1 MKISV
6 ERELLVNALSNLQRA
21 VTPRASLPILEG
33 VLLSAEEGKLTLMAY
48 NMEISMK
55 KELPIVCSEQG
66 DIVISARILF
76 EIIRKVRGTTI
87 QLQTD
92 DHLVCHISCGAAVFD
107 IMGMA
112 SEDFPE
118 MPNVAEY
125 KTVTLSSEDLK
136 SMVRQTSFAAA
147 QMEGTR
153 PILTGLDFEIENGQ
167 LKVVAIDGNRL
178 AIRKKAINSSEK
190 ISFVVSSRA
199 ISEAVKIIGEEEQSI
214 VIKVG
219 SRNISFEIDGYILT
233 SRLLEGAYIDYSRS
247 IPQSFAQEIKI
258 NVPQIIEIIE
268 RISLVIVNDQIK
280 SPVRCAL
287 NEDCL
292 TFSCTS
298 SVGRATDC
306 CDIELKGS
314 EFEIGFNNRYLL
326 DALKATEED
335 EVLVRFNGPN
345 AAAVITPLEGVDYLY
360 LVLPIILK
368 WWKKLKLQPILLSWI
383 VF

>member
-33 VLLSAEEGKLTLMAY
+33 VLLSAEEDKLTLMAY

-167 LKVVAIDGNRL
+167 L
-178 AIRKKAINSSEK
+178 
-190 ISFVVSSRA
+190 
-199 ISEAVKIIGEEEQSI
+199 
-214 VIKVG
+214 
-219 SRNISFEIDGYILT
+219 
-233 SRLLEGAYIDYSRS
+233 
-247 IPQSFAQEIKI
+247 
-258 NVPQIIEIIE
+258 
-268 RISLVIVNDQIK
+268 
-280 SPVRCAL
+280 
-287 NEDCL
+287 
-292 TFSCTS
+292 
-298 SVGRATDC
+298 
-306 CDIELKGS
+306 
-314 EFEIGFNNRYLL
+314 
-326 DALKATEED
+326 
-335 EVLVRFNGPN
+335 
-345 AAAVITPLEGVDYLY
+345 
-360 LVLPIILK
+360 
-368 WWKKLKLQPILLSWI
+368 
-383 VF
+383 

>member
-199 ISEAVKIIGEEEQSI
+199 ISEAD
-214 VIKVG
+214 
-219 SRNISFEIDGYILT
+219 R
-233 SRLLEGAYIDYSRS
+233 
-247 IPQSFAQEIKI
+247 
-258 NVPQIIEIIE
+258 
-268 RISLVIVNDQIK
+268 K
-280 SPVRCAL
+280 SV
-287 NEDCL
+287 
-292 TFSCTS
+292 
-298 SVGRATDC
+298 V
-306 CDIELKGS
+306 
-314 EFEIGFNNRYLL
+314 
-326 DALKATEED
+326 
-335 EVLVRFNGPN
+335 
-345 AAAVITPLEGVDYLY
+345 
-360 LVLPIILK
+360 
-368 WWKKLKLQPILLSWI
+368 
-383 VF
+383 

>member
-292 TFSCTS
+292 TFSCT
-298 SVGRATDC
+298 A
-306 CDIELKGS
+306 I
-314 EFEIGFNNRYLL
+314 
-326 DALKATEED
+326 
-335 EVLVRFNGPN
+335 
-345 AAAVITPLEGVDYLY
+345 
-360 LVLPIILK
+360 
-368 WWKKLKLQPILLSWI
+368 
-383 VF
+383 